1 MSSLALSLY
10 LTLEQCYG
18 LLAFDDVMNY
28 RFLIESIDSDQSN
41 RRTVDPDDCRLP
53 TADSVGSEQSTPS
66 NPQIVCHMLRN
77 EVVIA
82 TFGRLLPRGKQ

>member
-41 RRTVDPDDCRLP
+41 RRPGRLP